1 MNFTD
6 VEKKLLEYTAQGM
19 DMSQILEKMCYST
32 ATLYVYFCNIYAK
45 TKDICPYRSLKNKF
59 IDLQEFLQTDKGKEF
74 LIKNGVKIEESTNE
88 TSSVP
93 AEDLTEKEKLVYE
106 KLVNGKSY
114 ENVAREECL
123 SLATIK
129 THVAAIFQKLNVNSL
144 PELIVDYYQNKT
156 KAAQQPDI
164 KTAPT
169 NVAKVE
175 NLQKKYDSEIG
186 ACNEKIQNLKS
197 EIKTIQ
203 LKRDVLQELISEL
216 QKSDTEDIAS
226 EKQELLHKRVR

>member
-6 VEKKLLEYTAQGM
+6 VEKKLLEHTALGM
-19 DMSQILEKMCYST
+19 DMNQILEKMNYST
-32 ATLYVYFCNIYAK
+32 GTLYAYFCKIYAK
-45 TKDICPYRSLKNKF
+45 TKDVCPYRSLKNKF
-59 IDLQEFLQTDKGKEF
+59 IDLQEFLQTNEGKKF
-74 LIKNGVKIEESTNE
+74 LIKNGVKIEESTSK
-88 TSSVP
+88 TSSVS
-93 AEDLTEKEKLVYE
+93 AQDLTEKEKLVYE

-114 ENVAREECL
+114 EDVAREEYL

-144 PELIVDYYQNKT
+144 PELIVDYYHNKA
-156 KAAQQPDI
+156 KSAQQPDI
-164 KTAPT
+164 KTTPAD
-169 NVAKVE
+169 VVKVE

-186 ACNEKIQNLKS
+186 VRNEKIQNLKS

-216 QKSDTEDIAS
+216 QKI
-226 EKQELLHKRVR
+226 